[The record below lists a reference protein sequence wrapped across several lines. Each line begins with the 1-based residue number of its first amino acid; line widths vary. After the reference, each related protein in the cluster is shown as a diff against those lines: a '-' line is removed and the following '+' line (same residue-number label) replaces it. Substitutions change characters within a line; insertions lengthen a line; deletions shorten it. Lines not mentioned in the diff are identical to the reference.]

1 MARAVK
7 SKVRRGV
14 KTATTKTKKPKA
26 KPARVKAAAKAVAPK
41 KVVAQVITE
50 KVLPEESKKKLSEKL
65 LATIE
70 KRKAEQA
77 KKAPA
82 FSKPRGRR
90 GRRPKNMVDYQ
101 PYSEDQ
107 QQEDPY
113 AYPAENE
120 NLEYDTGIRVSGYSG
135 GGGATMKEDG
145 SISMDRVEDF
155 DEELNFDW

>member
-1 MARAVK
+1 MAKAVK

-14 KTATTKTKKPKA
+14 KAVKTTPK
-26 KPARVKAAAKAVAPK
+26 KAASKKVAKTTAKAAVAVNKVTAKAVAAS
-41 KVVAQVITE
+41 KVA
-50 KVLPEESKKKLSEKL
+50 EESKKKLSEKL

-77 KKAPA
+77 AKKPA

-90 GRRPKNMVDYQ
+90 GRRPKNLLEYQ

-107 QQEDPY
+107 QDDPY
-113 AYPAENE
+113 AENNENE
-120 NLEYDTGIRVSGYSG
+120 NLEYDTGIRVTSTSSFSGSYLR
-135 GGGATMKEDG
+135 EDG
-145 SISMDRVEDF
+145 SVVMERVEDF